1 MAGNWSCVGSEEL
14 SVAVTQ
20 ARSVKTHRVVT
31 VRTEIRALKL
41 FAHHSQ
47 IHESEDEQPFILP
60 YFIFKKG

>member
-1 MAGNWSCVGSEEL
+1 MAGNWSCVGSEEP

-20 ARSVKTHRVVT
+20 ARSVKTYRVVT

-47 IHESEDEQPFILP
+47 INESEDEQP
-60 YFIFKKG
+60 YFIVKKG

>member
-1 MAGNWSCVGSEEL
+1 MARNWSCVKSEEP
-14 SVAVTQ
+14 SVVVTQ
-20 ARSVKTHRVVT
+20 ARSVETHRVVT

-47 IHESEDEQPFILP
+47 FNGSKDEQPFILP